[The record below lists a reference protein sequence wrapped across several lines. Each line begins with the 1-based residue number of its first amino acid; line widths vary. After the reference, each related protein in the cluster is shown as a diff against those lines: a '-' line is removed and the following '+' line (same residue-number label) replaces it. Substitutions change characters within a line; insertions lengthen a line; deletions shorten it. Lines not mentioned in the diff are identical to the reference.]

1 MIWQAAT
8 ATTATTAVAAATT
21 TTSTT
26 TAPSWLGHRQTR
38 FCLFCKQAFGIAV
51 THNFPA
57 CLLPACLTAVAVAVA
72 VVVAAATV
80 AAAGSDCVAAGA
92 AFLNACYFAVKG
104 RVRKTHRTHNTH
116 LAPRSLHH
124 APRTTR
130 STVLMASFRGFYF
143 FQVHFRAHSFR
154 FSQSTHRNRV
164 WACVLA
170 PRPGAL
176 IAFKVTACPNM
187 SNLVRQSCRVAIA
200 WNSAW
205 ARRSLPVGE

>member
-1 MIWQAAT
+1 MGTGKLDFAYSAN
-8 ATTATTAVAAATT
+8 
-21 TTSTT
+21 
-26 TAPSWLGHRQTR
+26 WL
-38 FCLFCKQAFGIAV
+38 LALAFAV

-57 CLLPACLTAVAVAVA
+57 CLPCCRCRCVVAVAVA

-80 AAAGSDCVAAGA
+80 AAAGRAVPAAAAGGAGTAA

-116 LAPRSLHH
+116 HTEYRFNGS
-124 APRTTR
+124 
-130 STVLMASFRGFYF
+130 VLVL
-143 FQVHFRAHSFR
+143 QVHFRAHSFR

-187 SNLVRQSCRVAIA
+187 SNLVRRSCRAATA

-205 ARRSLPVGE
+205 AKRSLPAGE